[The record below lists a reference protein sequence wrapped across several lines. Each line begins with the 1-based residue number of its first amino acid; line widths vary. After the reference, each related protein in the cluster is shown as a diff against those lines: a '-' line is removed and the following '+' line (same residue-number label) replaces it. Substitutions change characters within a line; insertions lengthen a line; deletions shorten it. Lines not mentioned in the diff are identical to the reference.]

1 MVFNSFNFWL
11 IFPFIFVMYWAI
23 PAKYLWAR
31 NGFLLIV
38 SYLLYMNWKPAFA
51 FALLGVTVVTFL
63 GGVIVSGSNSSP
75 STSSGPGSNSSKRKT
90 LCWCFA
96 ILGLLP
102 LLIFKYYNFLNDSLT
117 AGLEMCGLHFA
128 LPGLNWAIPVGISFF
143 TFQAVGYLLDVYH
156 GRIKAEMN
164 LLDYALF
171 VSFFPQV
178 TSGPISTAKDL
189 IPQFKTAHS
198 FRYEQGVEGLRM
210 LLWGMFL
217 KCVVADRLG
226 LYVDTVYANYIHFS
240 GLNCFLASV
249 FYTIQIY
256 GDFAGYSLMAIGIA
270 KTLGFDL
277 INNFNR
283 PYFATSITEFWK
295 RWHISLTRWLTT
307 HVYINLGG
315 NRCSKVRQYLNIMLT
330 FLVSGLWHGAN
341 WTFVI
346 WGAIHGVLQVVEKVL
361 GLDPKG
367 KLNANLQTSPNI
379 QTIVIPIRIVVTFLL
394 VSFAWIFF
402 RMPTLADAWGV
413 ISQIFTDHTA
423 QAILDKAKNKDIL
436 FMTIGILSLLLV
448 ELRQE
453 YLANKLRWLDSRWCK
468 WVLYV
473 IAFCMILCMGVLD
486 AGSFIYVSF

>member
-11 IFPFIFVMYWAI
+11 IFPFIFVVYWAI
-23 PAKYLWAR
+23 PAKYLNAR
-31 NGFLLIV
+31 NVFLLIV

-51 FALLGVTVVTFL
+51 LVLLGVTAVTYL
-63 GGVIVSGSNSSP
+63 GGAILDSKNSNSD
-75 STSSGPGSNSSKRKT
+75 KRKKT
-90 LCWCFA
+90 IASCFA
-96 ILGLLP
+96 IMGLLP
-102 LLIFKYYNFLNDSLT
+102 LFVFKYYNFLNDGVTVLLET
-117 AGLEMCGLHFA
+117 TGLRFS

-156 GRIKAEMN
+156 GRIEAEKN
-164 LLDYALF
+164 FLDYALF

-189 IPQFKTAHS
+189 MPQFKTPHA
-198 FRYEQGVEGLRM
+198 FKYEQGVEGLRM

-226 LYVDTVYANYIHFS
+226 LYVDTVYANYEHIS
-240 GLNCFLASV
+240 GLNCLLASV

-270 KTLGFDL
+270 KTIGFDL
-277 INNFNR
+277 ISNFNR

-315 NRCSKVRQYLNIMLT
+315 NRCSKVHQYLNIMIT

-346 WGAIHGVLQVVEKVL
+346 WGAIHGIFQIFEKAL

-367 KLNANLQTSPNI
+367 KLNATLQSNQPFAT
-379 QTIVIPIRIVVTFLL
+379 PIRILLTFLL

-402 RMPTLADAWGV
+402 RMPTLTDAWTIILRMLTLAEGA
-413 ISQIFTDHTA
+413 T
-423 QAILDKAKNKDIL
+423 QAVQYMPI
-436 FMTIGILSLLLV
+436 
-448 ELRQE
+448 
-453 YLANKLRWLDSRWCK
+453 
-468 WVLYV
+468 
-473 IAFCMILCMGVLD
+473 MILMLAMLIGSEVSEEYFCGKFNLFSNKYKTVRLGAYVFTFALIILYGVLD
-486 AGSFIYVSF
+486 ASSFIYVSF

>member
-1 MVFNSFNFWL
+1 M
-11 IFPFIFVMYWAI
+11 
-23 PAKYLWAR
+23 
-31 NGFLLIV
+31 FLLAV

-51 FALLGVTVVTFL
+51 VVLLGVTVITFW
-63 GGVIVSGSNSSP
+63 GAKCIERCRI
-75 STSSGPGSNSSKRKT
+75 SSKK
-90 LCWCFA
+90 LICWCFGL
-96 ILGLLP
+96 LGLLP
-102 LLIFKYYNFLNDSLT
+102 LLVYKYYNFLNDSIT
-117 AGLEMCGLHFA
+117 EGLENIGMHFS

-156 GRIKAEMN
+156 KRVPAEN
-164 LLDYALF
+164 NILDYALF

-189 IPQFKTAHS
+189 MPQFNDSHK
-198 FRYEQGVEGLRM
+198 FNYEQGVEGLKM

-226 LYVDTVYANYIHFS
+226 IYVDTVYSNYIHYS
-240 GLNCFLASV
+240 GATCFLASI

-315 NRCSKVRQYLNIMLT
+315 NRCSKWRQYWNIMAT

-341 WTFVI
+341 WTFVV
-346 WGAIHGVLQVVEKVL
+346 WGAIHGLLQIIEKAL

-367 KLNANLQTSPNI
+367 RYASRIDALKFLK
-379 QTIVIPIRIVVTFLL
+379 PIRIIITFML
-394 VSFAWIFF
+394 VNLAWIFF
-402 RMPTLADAWGV
+402 RMPTVSDAWEV
-413 ISQIFTDHTA
+413 ICKIVTADKGMFQEVQYMPIMVLIFA
-423 QAILDKAKNKDIL
+423 MLIGGELSEEYLNSRFNL
-436 FMTIGILSLLLV
+436 FSCKYSIVRRGAYLLLFAF
-448 ELRQE
+448 L
-453 YLANKLRWLDSRWCK
+453 L
-468 WVLYV
+468 LY
-473 IAFCMILCMGVLD
+473 GVLD
-486 AGSFIYVSF
+486 ASSFIYVSF

>member
-1 MVFNSFNFWL
+1 MDLHNFFFLL
-11 IFPFIFVMYWAI
+11 IFPCIFVIYWAI
-23 PAKYLWAR
+23 PSGLNKYR
-31 NGFLLIV
+31 NWGLLLV

-51 FALLGVTVVTFL
+51 IVLIGVTAICYV
-63 GGVIVSGSNSSP
+63 GGYLLN
-75 STSSGPGSNSSKRKT
+75 THHNDKRKAIAT
-90 LCWCFA
+90 LFA
-96 ILGLLP
+96 CLGLLP
-102 LLIFKYYNFLNDSLT
+102 LFVFKYYNFLNDSIT
-117 AGLEMCGLHFA
+117 AGLEKIGLYFA

-143 TFQAVGYLLDVYH
+143 TFQAVGYVLDVYH
-156 GRIKAEMN
+156 KRIPAEKN
-164 LLDYALF
+164 FLDFALF

-189 IPQFKTAHS
+189 MPQFKIPHT
-198 FRYEQGVEGLRM
+198 FKYEQGVEGLKM

-226 LYVDTVYANYIHFS
+226 IYVDTVYANYEHFS
-240 GLNCFLASV
+240 GLNCFIASV

-277 INNFNR
+277 INNFNC

-315 NRCSKVRQYLNIMLT
+315 NRCSKWRQYWNIMAT

-341 WTFVI
+341 WTFVV
-346 WGAIHGVLQVVEKVL
+346 WGAIHGLLQIIEKAL

-367 KLNANLQTSPNI
+367 KFAGKLDGMTYLKPA
-379 QTIVIPIRIVVTFLL
+379 RIVVTFLL

-402 RMPTLADAWGV
+402 RMPSIEDAWG
-413 ISQIFTDHTA
+413 IIERIFTDHTA
-423 QAILDKAKNKDIL
+423 QSFMEKANNKVKL
-436 FMTIGILSLLLV
+436 LSLLGILIV
-448 ELRQE
+448 LFTEMRSE
-453 YLANKLRWLDSRWCK
+453 FFRNKVSFLDNKYIRFAI
-468 WVLYV
+468 YV
-473 IAFCMILCMGVLD
+473 ILFVMILCIGVLD
-486 AGSFIYVSF
+486 AGQFIYVSF

>member
-11 IFPFIFVMYWAI
+11 IFPFIFVIYWII
-23 PAKYLWAR
+23 PSTYGKVR
-31 NGFLLIV
+31 NLFLLLV

-51 FALLGVTVVTFL
+51 VVLLGVTGITYIGAIL
-63 GGVIVSGSNSSP
+63 IEN
-75 STSSGPGSNSSKRKT
+75 NNLRKKT
-90 LCWCFA
+90 KLLCWSF
-96 ILGLLP
+96 GLLGALP
-102 LLIFKYYNFLNDSLT
+102 LIVYKYYNFLNDSITEALEG
-117 AGLEMCGLHFA
+117 AGAHFA

-143 TFQAVGYLLDVYH
+143 TFQAVGYVLDVYH
-156 GRIKAEMN
+156 KRVPAERN
-164 LLDYALF
+164 FFDYALF

-189 IPQFKTAHS
+189 MPQFKTPHL
-198 FRYEQGVEGLRM
+198 FKYEQGVEGLKM

-217 KCVVADRLG
+217 KCVIADRLG
-226 LYVDTVYANYIHFS
+226 IYVDTVYTNYVHYS
-240 GLNCFLASV
+240 GATCFLASI

-307 HVYINLGG
+307 HIYINLGG
-315 NRCSKVRQYLNIMLT
+315 NRCSKWRQYWNIMAT

-341 WTFVI
+341 WTFVV
-346 WGAIHGVLQVVEKVL
+346 WGAIHGLLQIVEKAL

-367 KLNANLQTSPNI
+367 KNVYLLDRKSYLKP
-379 QTIVIPIRIVVTFLL
+379 VRIIVTFLL

-402 RMPTLADAWGV
+402 RMPTISDAWGV
-413 ISQIFTDHTA
+413 ICKIVTADNGMYQEVQYMPIMIIIFA
-423 QAILDKAKNKDIL
+423 MLIGGEFSEEYLNGRFNL
-436 FMTIGILSLLLV
+436 FSCKYSIVRRGAYLLLFAF
-448 ELRQE
+448 L
-453 YLANKLRWLDSRWCK
+453 L
-468 WVLYV
+468 LY
-473 IAFCMILCMGVLD
+473 GVLD
-486 AGSFIYVSF
+486 ASSFIYVSF

>member
-23 PAKYLWAR
+23 PAKFNRVR
-31 NGFLLIV
+31 NGFLLLV

-51 FALLGVTVVTFL
+51 LVLLGVTVVTFL
-63 GGVIVSGSNSSP
+63 GGAILDSKNRTSN
-75 STSSGPGSNSSKRKT
+75 KRKKSIAV
-90 LCWCFA
+90 CFA
-96 ILGLLP
+96 IIGLLP
-102 LLIFKYYNFLNDSLT
+102 LLIFKYYNFLNNSVT
-117 AGLEMCGLHFA
+117 ALLETAGLHFA
-128 LPGLNWAIPVGISFF
+128 VPGLNWAVPVGISFF

-156 GRIKAEMN
+156 GKVKAEKN
-164 LLDYALF
+164 FWDYALF

-189 IPQFKTAHS
+189 MPQFKTPHT
-198 FRYEQGVEGLRM
+198 FNYEQGVEGLRM

-226 LYVDTVYANYIHFS
+226 LYVDTVYANYEHFS

-256 GDFAGYSLMAIGIA
+256 SDFAGYSLMAIGIA
-270 KTLGFDL
+270 KTIGFDL

-315 NRCSKVRQYLNIMLT
+315 NRCSKARQYLNIMIT

-346 WGAIHGVLQVVEKVL
+346 WGTIHGVLQVIEKAL
-361 GLDPKG
+361 GIAPKG
-367 KLNANLQTSPNI
+367 VHYEKIESLKWLK
-379 QTIVIPIRIVVTFLL
+379 PIRIAITFLL
-394 VSFAWIFF
+394 VSLAWIFF
-402 RMPTLADAWGV
+402 RMPSISDAWGV
-413 ISQIFTDHTA
+413 ICQIFTDHTP
-423 QAILDKAKNKDIL
+423 QKIFEKMDNKNLL
-436 FMTIGILSLLLV
+436 FVTIALLTLLSVDLYS
-448 ELRQE
+448 E
-453 YLANKLRWLDSRWCK
+453 YCNNRLYVHDSKMLK
-468 WVLYV
+468 WVV
-473 IAFCMILCMGVLD
+473 FIIAFVMILCMGVLD

>member
-1 MVFNSFNFWL
+1 
-11 IFPFIFVMYWAI
+11 
-23 PAKYLWAR
+23 
-31 NGFLLIV
+31 
-38 SYLLYMNWKPAFA
+38 
-51 FALLGVTVVTFL
+51 
-63 GGVIVSGSNSSP
+63 
-75 STSSGPGSNSSKRKT
+75 
-90 LCWCFA
+90 
-96 ILGLLP
+96 
-102 LLIFKYYNFLNDSLT
+102 
-117 AGLEMCGLHFA
+117 MCGLHFA
-128 LPGLNWAIPVGISFF
+128 LPGLNWTIPVGISFF

-156 GRIKAEMN
+156 GRIEAEKN
-164 LLDYALF
+164 FWDYALF

-178 TSGPISTAKDL
+178 TSGPISAAKDL
-189 IPQFKTAHS
+189 MPQFKAAHT
-198 FRYEQGVEGLRM
+198 FKYEQGVEGLRM

-315 NRCSKVRQYLNIMLT
+315 NRCSKVRQYLNIMIT

-346 WGAIHGVLQVVEKVL
+346 WGAIHGVLQVVEKAL

-367 KLNANLQTSPNI
+367 KLNATLQTSQTF
-379 QTIVIPIRIVVTFLL
+379 QTIVTPIRIVVTFLL

-413 ISQIFTDHTA
+413 IVKILTGASGLMQEIPFKPVMILIF
-423 QAILDKAKNKDIL
+423 LML
-436 FMTIGILSLLLV
+436 IGS
-448 ELRQE
+448 EFSAE
-453 YLANKLRWLDSRWCK
+453 YLGGKFNLFTSKYGAVRWFAYTFTFALII
-468 WVLYV
+468 LY
-473 IAFCMILCMGVLD
+473 GVLD
-486 AGSFIYVSF
+486 ASSFIYVSF

>member
-23 PAKYLWAR
+23 PAKYLKAR

-51 FALLGVTVVTFL
+51 LALLGVTAVTFL
-63 GGVIVSGSNSSP
+63 GGAILDSNNNQDSG
-75 STSSGPGSNSSKRKT
+75 KRKKAIAT
-90 LCWCFA
+90 CFA
-96 ILGLLP
+96 IMGLLP
-102 LLIFKYYNFLNDSLT
+102 LLIFKYYNFLNGSFT
-117 AGLEMCGLHFA
+117 VVLEMCSIHFA

-156 GRIKAEMN
+156 DRIKAEKN
-164 LLDYALF
+164 FLDYALF

-178 TSGPISTAKDL
+178 TSGPISAAKDL
-189 IPQFKTAHS
+189 IPQFKIAHT
-198 FRYEQGVEGLRM
+198 FKYVQGVQGLRM

-283 PYFATSITEFWK
+283 PYFAASITEFWK

-315 NRCSKVRQYLNIMLT
+315 NRCSKARQYLNIMIT

-346 WGAIHGVLQVVEKVL
+346 WGAIHGALQVIEKAI
-361 GLDPKG
+361 GIAPKG
-367 KLNANLQTSPNI
+367 EHYNKVESLKWLK
-379 QTIVIPIRIVVTFLL
+379 PIRIVATFLL

-402 RMPTLADAWGV
+402 RMPTLEDAWGV
-413 ISQIFTDHTA
+413 IIQIFTDHTA
-423 QAILDKAKNKDIL
+423 QPLFVKLSKWDKYVSCASFIIVFCYEYMIRESKTNDIQNSP
-436 FMTIGILSLLLV
+436 I
-448 ELRQE
+448 
-453 YLANKLRWLDSRWCK
+453 LRWLIY
-468 WVLYV
+468 LL
-473 IAFCMILCMGVLD
+473 AFSLILCLGVLD

>member
-23 PAKYLWAR
+23 PAKFNRAR
-31 NGFLLIV
+31 NGFLLLV

-51 FALLGVTVVTFL
+51 LVLLGVTAVTFL
-63 GGVIVSGSNSSP
+63 GGAILGNNSDSG
-75 STSSGPGSNSSKRKT
+75 KRKKT
-90 LCWCFA
+90 IASCFA

-102 LLIFKYYNFLNDSLT
+102 LLVFKYYNFLNDSVT
-117 AGLEMCGLHFA
+117 ALLETAGLHFA
-128 LPGLNWAIPVGISFF
+128 LPGLNWAVPVGISFF

-156 GRIKAEMN
+156 GRIEAEKN
-164 LLDYALF
+164 FWDYALF

-189 IPQFKTAHS
+189 MPQFKTPHT
-198 FRYEQGVEGLRM
+198 FEQGVEGLRM

-217 KCVVADRLG
+217 KCVVADRIG
-226 LYVDTVYANYIHFS
+226 LYVDTVYANYEHFS
-240 GLNCFLASV
+240 GLNCFLASL

-270 KTLGFDL
+270 KTIGFDL

-295 RWHISLTRWLTT
+295 RWHISLTRWLTN

-315 NRCSKVRQYLNIMLT
+315 NRCSKARQYLNIMIT
-330 FLVSGLWHGAN
+330 FLVSGLWHN

-346 WGAIHGVLQVVEKVL
+346 WGAIHGVLQVVEKAL
-361 GLDPKG
+361 GIAPKG
-367 KLNANLQTSPNI
+367 KYYESIETLKLLK
-379 QTIVIPIRIVVTFLL
+379 PIRIAVTFLL

-402 RMPTLADAWGV
+402 RMPTVVDAWGV

-423 QAILDKAKNKDIL
+423 QKILDKANNKDIL
-436 FMTIGILSLLLV
+436 FMVVGIFTLLAVEVRSEFLLS
-448 ELRQE
+448 RFT
-453 YLANKLRWLDSRWCK
+453 WLDSKYCK
-468 WVLYV
+468 WALYV
-473 IAFCMILCMGVLD
+473 IAFVMILCMGVLD